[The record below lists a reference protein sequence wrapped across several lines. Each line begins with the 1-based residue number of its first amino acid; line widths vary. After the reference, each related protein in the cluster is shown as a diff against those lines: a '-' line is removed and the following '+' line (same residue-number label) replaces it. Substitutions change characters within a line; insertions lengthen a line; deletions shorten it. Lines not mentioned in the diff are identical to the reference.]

1 MNTVGVLHQPDRPEA
16 ADLAARVA
24 ALLTAGGVAVWT
36 GTAED
41 DDALVAAAPGLDML
55 ITLGG
60 DGTIVRA
67 VHAVAAA
74 GVPILGVNLGR
85 LGFLAEVEPGRVLA
99 VIPALLRGEYAIE
112 ERMMVR
118 AELMRGEQVIWQA
131 DAINEVVLARGRVA
145 RSVDVS
151 VEVDGRHM
159 ITFTADGVMVAG
171 PTGSTAYSLAAGG
184 PIVAPDLDCLII
196 TPIAAH
202 LTIARSIVIPAGRRL
217 CLGYTRGYEATL
229 TADGHADVTLEHGDR
244 IYHSASPVPARF
256 VRLGGDGYFYETVL
270 RRLRWPRTTST
281 P

>member
-1 MNTVGVLHQPDRPEA
+1 VLHQPGRLEA

-24 ALLTAGGVAVWT
+24 TLLTAGGLKVWA
-36 GTAED
+36 GTAD
-41 DDALVAAAPGLDML
+41 DDGALPPRRRAWTCSSPSAETAPLC
-55 ITLGG
+55 
-60 DGTIVRA
+60 A
-67 VHAVAAA
+67 PCAPWPAP

-85 LGFLAEVEPGRVLA
+85 LGFLAEVEPGRVLS

-118 AELMRGEQVIWQA
+118 AELVRGERVIWQA

-217 CLGYTRGYEATL
+217 CRGYTRGYEATL
-229 TADGHADVTLEHGDR
+229 TADGHADVSLEPGDR
-244 IYHSASPVPARF
+244 IYHSASPVAARF

>member
-1 MNTVGVLHQPDRPEA
+1 MNTVGVLYQPSRQESA
-16 ADLAARVA
+16 ELAGRVIG
-24 ALLTAGGVAVWT
+24 LLTAGGASVWS
-36 GTAED
+36 GSAD
-41 DDALVAAAPGLDML
+41 DQEALCAAAPGLEML

-67 VHAVAAA
+67 VRAVAQC

-85 LGFLAEVEPGRVLA
+85 LGFLAEVEPDHVLE
-99 VIPALLRGEYAIE
+99 VIPTLLGGDYAVE
-112 ERMMVR
+112 DRMMVR
-118 AELMRGEQVIWQA
+118 AELVRGGQTVWQA

-151 VEVDGRHM
+151 VEVDGCHM

-184 PIVAPDLDCLII
+184 PIVGPDLDCLII
-196 TPIAAH
+196 TPVAAH
-202 LTIARSIVIPAGRRL
+202 LTIARSIVIPADRRL
-217 CLGYTRGYEATL
+217 CLGYLRGYEATL
-229 TADGHADVTLEHGDR
+229 TVDGHADVALEPGDL
-244 IYHSASPVPARF
+244 IYHSASPVAARF